1 MKYVFEKFR
10 KYCVKKPVCCRSIFV
25 VKQNLQNSK
34 IDAELSGAQNVLSAS
49 AFNFLKS
56 STLTDINPLIYYFYQ
71 VQSSSGDRTH
81 VLRLKSTTNQ
91 EPLGPCISYI
101 PMDHI
106 EKQKILSLREDER
119 DFLISLPDF
128 LKTFTQIEVVHL
140 DADTA
145 RDEPTL
151 NGKNPWTL
159 R

>member
-1 MKYVFEKFR
+1 
-10 KYCVKKPVCCRSIFV
+10 
-25 VKQNLQNSK
+25 
-34 IDAELSGAQNVLSAS
+34 
-49 AFNFLKS
+49 
-56 STLTDINPLIYYFYQ
+56 
-71 VQSSSGDRTH
+71 
-81 VLRLKSTTNQ
+81 
-91 EPLGPCISYI
+91 
-101 PMDHI
+101 MDHI